1 MKTARECLRV
11 YVGEMPV
18 DGPLPNLLLTPE
30 RELEMARVSSPKRRR
45 EMAYAWLL
53 LEKALA
59 IDGLNPR
66 MAGVIPL
73 PNGGYRLADGYLSW
87 SHDRNLVALALSSFP
102 VGIDIVDEKDPRFAS
117 DRFLSFIAA
126 EDEIDSG
133 LGAARL
139 FAMKEALFK
148 KMNGKAF
155 VPKEINVMPSISKF
169 VFLEEDRRL
178 IVLSSGICKNKIG
191 TMDFKK
197 IDLVS

>member
-1 MKTARECLRV
+1 
-11 YVGEMPV
+11 
-18 DGPLPNLLLTPE
+18 
-30 RELEMARVSSPKRRR
+30 
-45 EMAYAWLL
+45 MAYAWLL

-66 MAGVIPL
+66 MAGAIPL

-87 SHDRNLVALALSSFP
+87 SHDGNLVALALSSFP

-155 VPKEINVMPSISKF
+155 VPKEIDVMPSISEF

-178 IVLSSGICKNKIG
+178 IVLSLGIRKNKIG